1 MLRFIMRSRILSI
14 YIILVHVFLHLV
26 LLKSDFLDRVEP
38 KFKIWQ
44 CQISEEQKF
53 SEYYQRK
60 AKIIERMDA
69 IMASGTVVFIGD
81 SIMESVFTGA
91 VFVPSMNYSIGGDTT
106 VGVLRRL
113 SKYRSFPRA
122 SVVVLAIGIND
133 MGMGRDN
140 ASIIENYD
148 RILKEIPRGPAIVLS
163 AVLPVDER
171 LLLKPHITNERIKS
185 LNRKLE
191 ILCINDARCVFVNA
205 GPWLSDKKGF
215 LSNEFYES
223 NGLYL
228 NPKGNENLIIQLRI
242 AVNQAQQIRRASQ
255 RPDRR

>member
-44 CQISEEQKF
+44 CQISEEQNF

-69 IMASGTVVFIGD
+69 IMPSGAAVFIGD
-81 SIMESVFTGA
+81 SIMESVFNGA
-91 VFVPSMNYSIGGDTT
+91 IFVPSMNYSIGGDTT
-106 VGVLRRL
+106 DGVLSRL
-113 SKYRSFPRA
+113 PKYRSLPRA

-133 MGMGRDN
+133 MATGRDN
-140 ASIIENYD
+140 ASIIENCD

-163 AVLPVDER
+163 AVLPVAER
-171 LLLKPHITNERIKS
+171 RLKSYITNERIRS

-191 ILCINDARCVFVNA
+191 ILCINYARCIFVNA

-215 LSNEFYES
+215 LSNEFCDS
-223 NGLYL
+223 DGLHL
-228 NPKGNENLIIQLRI
+228 NRKGNEILIEQLRS
-242 AVNQAQQIRRASQ
+242 VVMQAQQIR
-255 RPDRR
+255 